1 MTTSA
6 IVYLLTNS
14 VNGKRY
20 VGITRQTFSA
30 RLSKHWS
37 AAKFGRPTRIA
48 AAIRKYGKASFT
60 SVVLETVKTYKNAM
74 EREREI
80 ILTMKPEYNVTAGGE
95 GVLGLIFSQETRA
108 KISAKAK
115 GNKTFLGCKHSP
127 ESLEKMRRAAIGRKG
142 YWLGKKRDAATV
154 EKMKIAAIG
163 RPGFW
168 TGKVRSLET
177 KKKISQTKLA
187 KRKAA

>member
-20 VGITRQTFSA
+20 VGITRQTFS
-30 RLSKHWS
+30 
-37 AAKFGRPTRIA
+37 
-48 AAIRKYGKASFT
+48 
-60 SVVLETVKTYKNAM
+60 
-74 EREREI
+74 
-80 ILTMKPEYNVTAGGE
+80 
-95 GVLGLIFSQETRA
+95 
-108 KISAKAK
+108 
-115 GNKTFLGCKHSP
+115 
-127 ESLEKMRRAAIGRKG
+127 
-142 YWLGKKRDAATV
+142 
-154 EKMKIAAIG
+154 AIG